1 MKKKVIVS
9 LILGMVILPAIANA
23 QTAGTP
29 APGGTPAGVITDRFT
44 AQPLTVGLDASYF
57 KFRDNSNDYALHLDI
72 HGQRLRDV
80 GTGLLGG
87 YFNLPLSYMEWGGEN
102 LLSLGNIEL
111 GVLSVFGSRT
121 AHVIFRGGL
130 SMETAHGLNEWGRL
144 GAYWSSWGRINDMFT
159 QYPDSNW
166 IRLGAT
172 PVYRG
177 DRFFVRGD
185 IGLDFLIPKGDE
197 LEVDPLVRLNVAA
210 GVDLKKVIVM
220 AELATIHEND
230 DVYDPGDWLQSVA
243 LTVQGTGSVAPFGGV
258 VVHLREAMRDTMM
271 LVVTAGVRMNVLNV
285 AD

>member
-1 MKKKVIVS
+1 MKNKIIVS
-9 LILGMVILPAIANA
+9 LILGMVILPALASA

-29 APGGTPAGVITDRFT
+29 APGGTSAGVITDRFT
-44 AQPLTVGLDASYF
+44 PQQLAIGLDASYLR
-57 KFRDNSNDYALHLDI
+57 FRDNTDEGALHLDI

-87 YFNLPLSYMEWGGEN
+87 YFNIPLSYMDLGGEN
-102 LLSLGNIEL
+102 VLSLGNIEL

-130 SMETAHGLNEWGRL
+130 SMETAHGFNELGRL
-144 GAYWSSWGRINDMFT
+144 GAYLSSLGRINDMYT

-185 IGLDFLIPKGDE
+185 IGLDFFIPKGGE
-197 LEVDPLVRLNVAA
+197 PEVDPLVRLNVAA
-210 GVDLKKVIVM
+210 GVDLKKAIVM
-220 AELATIHEND
+220 AELATIREID
-230 DVYDPGDWLQSVA
+230 DVYNPDGWLESVA

-258 VVHLREAMRDTMM
+258 VVHLREEMRDALM